1 MLLAAFRLLN
11 RHPGLAVYPIALDF
25 LGFVLGLWLIGF
37 GGDSGL
43 SFQIVLGMGL
53 PSVHHSLDVPLFA
66 GGLNLLENAA
76 VKPAYALPVVGAMM
90 LLSAFAQGG
99 YIAAL
104 WQTAEGKRFAFSHY
118 LRYGRDYWL
127 RFALFNAIVYLGKMS
142 CVMIGAILLANIGP
156 AAAFMMF
163 VILRVL
169 YAYAEFTLI
178 VDNARLTS
186 AFRNSFRY
194 MKQCFVPTVLTMTVM
209 FAAAGSIGMLVQWAW
224 TPAAVAL
231 GIVVYGYVMSGI
243 QLSLMLLLKQARQD
257 YASFMHL

>member
-1 MLLAAFRLLN
+1 MLAAFRTLN
-11 RHPGLAVYPIALDF
+11 RHPGLAIYPIALDF
-25 LGFVLGLWLIGF
+25 FGFVLGVLLIGF

-53 PSVHHSLDVPLFA
+53 PSVHHALDAPLFA
-66 GGLNLLENAA
+66 NGMNLLGST
-76 VKPAYALPVVGAMM
+76 VKPAYALPIVAAML

-104 WQTAEGKRFAFSHY
+104 RQIAEGKRVAFTQY

-142 CVMIGAILLANIGP
+142 CVMIGAILFANIGP
-156 AAAFMMF
+156 AAAFILF

-178 VDNARLTS
+178 VDNARLVE

-194 MKQCFVPTVLTMTVM
+194 MKQCFVPTVLTMSVM
-209 FAAAGSIGMLVQWAW
+209 FAAAGLIGMLVQWAW
-224 TPAAVAL
+224 TPAVVAL

-243 QLSLMLLLKQARQD
+243 QLSLMLLLQQARQD
-257 YASFMHL
+257 HVSYMHM